1 MWRLGFFFHEMGYG
15 LLSIFLPLYIITID
29 PGNGLYYIGLFSAIA
44 LFLAIPA
51 SFLWGY
57 LCDKTRHYKRFILL
71 SFASSAVILYVFTY
85 TQNLV
90 WLIVLYGVMSMF
102 HMAHEAPK
110 NVLIAELYSH
120 QEWDRSFAFY
130 EGFTEF
136 GWLIGLLLGF
146 LTKTFGFGPT
156 ITLFVCSGLNLVAFS
171 LSLILVRDPGL
182 VFERSL
188 VSMEKTVD
196 FASRGIFVASRL
208 LDGASITEKLKR
220 ENVNVFCAGLVLFS
234 LATSILFTPLPVF
247 INKVVSE
254 ASLPAGLVFAIYV
267 LNSGGAVAG
276 YLFAGRRSERSEGK
290 KGLQRIVLFRGL
302 LAFVFIAALSLSAG
316 TSVVLATSLLILMGF
331 LFAVFMVSILSL
343 SMELIPAKKSG
354 LFNVLI
360 GVGGAFGSF
369 IGPFIAQTF
378 GGMFGFFCVFVTA
391 GIIFLVAYIFFRFF

>member
-1 MWRLGFFFHEMGYG
+1 MWRLGFFFHEMGFG
-15 LLSIFLPLYIITID
+15 LLSIFLPLYIISID

-120 QEWDRSFAFY
+120 QDWDRSFAFY

-247 INKVVSE
+247 INKVVSD
-254 ASLPAGLVFAIYV
+254 ALLPAGLVFAIYV

-276 YLFAGRRSERSEGK
+276 YLFAGRRSERSEGR

-302 LAFVFIAALSLSAG
+302 FAFVFIAALSLSAG

-360 GVGGAFGSF
+360 GVGGALGSF

-391 GIIFLVAYIFFRFF
+391 GIIFLVAYIFFRVL

>member
-29 PGNGLYYIGLFSAIA
+29 SANGLYYIGLFAAIA

-57 LCDKTRHYKRFILL
+57 LCDKTRHYKFFILL
-71 SFASSAVILYVFTY
+71 SFSSSAVILYFFTY

-90 WLIVLYGVMSMF
+90 LLIVLYGVMSML

-130 EGFTEF
+130 EGITEF

-146 LTKTFGFGPT
+146 LTKIFGFDSVS
-156 ITLFVCSGLNLVAFS
+156 TLFVCSGLNLVGFV
-171 LSLILVRDPGL
+171 LSLLLVKDPSL

-188 VSMEKTVD
+188 VNIERTVD
-196 FASRGIFVASRL
+196 FASRGVFVASRL
-208 LDGASITEKLKR
+208 LDGASLTEKLKR
-220 ENVNVFCAGLVLFS
+220 ENVNAFCFGLVLFS

-247 INKVVSE
+247 INQVVRD
-254 ASLPAGLVFAIYV
+254 ASLPSGLVFAVYV
-267 LNSGGAVAG
+267 LSSSGAIAG
-276 YLFAGRRSERSEGK
+276 YLLAGRNSERSEGAK
-290 KGLQRIVLFRGL
+290 SLRRVALFRGL
-302 LAFVFIAALSLSAG
+302 FAFMFIGSLILSAAF
-316 TSVVLATSLLILMGF
+316 SLVLVSSLLVLMGF
-331 LFAVFMVSILSL
+331 LFAVFMVYTLSL

-378 GGMFGFFCVFVTA
+378 GVFFGFFWVFVTA
-391 GIIFLVAYIFFRFF
+391 GIIFLSAYLFFEIF

>member
-1 MWRLGFFFHEMGYG
+1 MWRLGFFFHEMGFG
-15 LLSIFLPLYIITID
+15 LLSIFLPLYIISID

-57 LCDKTRHYKRFILL
+57 LCDKTRSYKRFILL

-102 HMAHEAPK
+102 HMAHEPPK

-146 LTKTFGFGPT
+146 LTKTFGFGPA

-171 LSLILVRDPGL
+171 LSLLLVRDPGL

-247 INKVVSE
+247 INKIVSD
-254 ASLPAGLVFAIYV
+254 ALLPAGLVFAIYV

-302 LAFVFIAALSLSAG
+302 FAFVFIAALSLSAG

-391 GIIFLVAYIFFRFF
+391 GIIFLFAYIFFRVF